1 MIIDMKIKDRDFDV
15 TRQGWRY
22 HMSNIM
28 AAIGIEQLKKMKYFS
43 NKKEILKY
51 DSELNSN
58 LNIIP
63 LERDYDN
70 VVLIYMW

>member
-1 MIIDMKIKDRDFDV
+1 
-15 TRQGWRY
+15 
-22 HMSNIM
+22 
-28 AAIGIEQLKKMKYFS
+28 MKYFS
-43 NKKEILKY
+43 NKRKEIARLY

-70 VVLIYMW
+70 VVPHIYVVRIKD